1 MKSHILALIFFI
13 LISFSVYGESPQ
25 MRQHNLMPTPSKIEF
40 TGNQYWL
47 DSTFVISVEPNNSR
61 PLNEY
66 ATRVL
71 RRLSGRTGLFF
82 TQDFITE
89 KTKSSSSGLILKFQ
103 REGKVKLGEVESYTL
118 NIEKNKITIKAETD
132 IGAFRGLETFLQ
144 LLEADENGYYF
155 PTVEIEDSPRFSW
168 RGLMIDV
175 SRHFMPIEMLK
186 RNIDGMA
193 AVKMNVL
200 HLHLSED
207 QGFRVECKSLPK
219 LHELGS
225 DGLYFTHEQIREI
238 IKYANE
244 RGIRVMPEFDVPGHS
259 TSWLTAYP
267 ELASLP
273 GPYTIE
279 RNWGVFDPTF
289 NPTIEETYI
298 FFDKFFKEMSELFND
313 EFMHIGGD
321 ENNGKQ
327 WNQNPSIQKF
337 MKENGIKDNHEL
349 QSYFNKRLL
358 AILTKYNKKMI
369 GWDEIFQPDMPN
381 NIVIQ
386 SWRGQ
391 KSLVESAQK
400 GYQAI
405 LSNGY
410 YIDLIQ
416 SAEFHYLNDPI
427 PADTPLSPEEQKF
440 ILGGEATMWAEL
452 VTNETVD
459 SRIWPRT
466 IAIAERFWSPGN
478 VRDVDDMYRRM
489 EGISFQMEELGLT
502 HISNYEMMLRRLTN
516 NQNII
521 PLKNLVDV
529 VEPVKLYSRHRQGRK
544 YTQQSPYTR
553 VVDAARPE
561 SMTAR
566 KFNKLVDSFIAS
578 DDEQVR
584 TELRFM
590 LMSWVDNYD
599 ELLVIMKNT
608 PIIQEMKQMSNNLR
622 RLAETGLEVLDG
634 KINGRIFTDEWKS
647 QKLKLIE
654 ESKIPY
660 GQTELA
666 LVPAFEK
673 LINSVQVK

>member
-1 MKSHILALIFFI
+1 MNSYILTLVISI
-13 LISFSVYGESPQ
+13 LIPLSLFGEQ
-25 MRQHNLMPTPSKIEF
+25 TKMYKHNLMPVPSKIEF
-40 TGNQYWL
+40 GNDKYRI
-47 DSTFVISVEPNNSR
+47 DSTFIIKISPKNISELNS
-61 PLNEY
+61 Y

-71 RRLSGRTGLFF
+71 RRLSDRTGLFF
-82 TQDFITE
+82 VQDFITE
-89 KTKSSSSGLILKFQ
+89 KSNEKSGNLTITTKRK
-103 REGKVKLGEVESYTL
+103 GKVVVGEDESYTL
-118 NIEKNKITIKAETD
+118 SINEKGIQLDAVTD
-132 IGAFRGLETFLQ
+132 FGAFRGLETFLQ
-144 LLEADENGYYF
+144 LLEVDEKGYYF
-155 PTVEIEDSPRFSW
+155 PEVKIEDSPRFKW

-175 SRHFMPIEMLK
+175 SRHFMPIDMIK

-200 HLHLSED
+200 HFHLSDD

-225 DGLYFTHEQIREI
+225 DGLYFTHEQIKEI
-238 IKYANE
+238 IKYAND
-244 RGIRVMPEFDVPGHS
+244 RGIRVMPEFDIPGHS

-267 ELASLP
+267 ELASAP

-289 NPTIEETYI
+289 NPILEETYD

-313 EFMHIGGD
+313 DYMHIGGD

-327 WNQNPSIQKF
+327 WNQNQDIQKF
-337 MKENGIKDNHEL
+337 MKQNGIKDNHEL

-358 AILTKYNKKMI
+358 KILTKYNKKMV

-400 GYQAI
+400 GYQGI

-416 SAEFHYLNDPI
+416 PAEFHYLNDPI
-427 PADTPLSPEEQKF
+427 PSDTPLSPEEQKF
-440 ILGGEATMWAEL
+440 ILGGETTMWAEL

-466 IAIAERFWSPGN
+466 AAIAERFWSNGKI
-478 VRDVDDMYRRM
+478 RDVEDMYRRLDRV
-489 EGISFQMEELGLT
+489 SFQLEELGLR
-502 HISNYEMMLRRLTN
+502 HNSNYEPMLRRLTN
-516 NQNII
+516 NQDISS
-521 PLKNLVDV
+521 LKILTDV
-529 VEPVKLYSRHRQGRK
+529 IEPVKIYTRHRQGKK

-553 VVDAARPE
+553 IVDAARPE

-566 KFNKLVDSFIAS
+566 KFNQLVDSFIK
-578 DDEQVR
+578 ENNEEGR
-584 TELRFM
+584 LTLREMM
-590 LMSWVDNYD
+590 LQWVDNHD
-599 ELLVIMKNT
+599 KLKVIASKSY
-608 PIIQEMKQMSNNLR
+608 IIREILPMSSSLR
-622 RLAETGLEVLDG
+622 DLAQTGLQVLDG
-634 KINGRIFTDEWKS
+634 KMNGREFSEEWKIE
-647 QKLKLIE
+647 KNKLIE
-654 ESKIPY
+654 MGKIPY

-666 LVPAFEK
+666 LINGFEK
-673 LINSVQVK
+673 LFKSVNE

>member
-1 MKSHILALIFFI
+1 
-13 LISFSVYGESPQ
+13 
-25 MRQHNLMPTPSKIEF
+25 MPIPSNIEF
-40 TGNQYWL
+40 TKNQYRL
-47 DSTFVISVEPNNSR
+47 DSTFTITVLPNNNNR
-61 PLNEY
+61 LNEY
-66 ATRVL
+66 ATRAL

-82 TQDFITE
+82 TQDFLTE
-89 KTKSSSSGLILKFQ
+89 KSKTSQIGLTISFK
-103 REGKVKLGEVESYTL
+103 REGEVRLGEVESYSLT
-118 NIEKNKITIKAETD
+118 IEKTKLILKSETD
-132 IGAFRGLETFLQ
+132 IGAFRGLETLLQ
-144 LLEADENGYYF
+144 LLQADEKGYYF
-155 PTVEIEDSPRFSW
+155 PTVKIEDKPRFSW

-186 RNIDGMA
+186 RNIDAMA

-225 DGLYFTHEQIREI
+225 DGLYFTHEQIKEI

-289 NPTIEETYI
+289 NPTIEETYS

-358 AILTKYNKKMI
+358 EILTKYNKKMV
-369 GWDEIFQPDMPN
+369 GWDEIFQPDMPK

-391 KSLVESAQK
+391 KSLIESAQK
-400 GYQAI
+400 GYQGI

-416 SAEFHYLNDPI
+416 PAEFHYLNDPI

-489 EGISFQMEELGLT
+489 AIINSQMEELGLT

-516 NQNII
+516 NQNIT

-529 VEPVKLYSRHRQGRK
+529 VEPVKLYARHRQGKK
-544 YTQQSPYTR
+544 YTQYTPYTR

-566 KFNKLVDSFIAS
+566 RFGKLVDEFMLNKN
-578 DDEQVR
+578 EETR
-584 TELRFM
+584 TEIRFLLM
-590 LMSWVDNYD
+590 LWVDNHD
-599 ELLVIMKNT
+599 EFLLITKSSPV
-608 PIIQEMKQMSNNLR
+608 IQEMTKMSFNLR
-622 RLAETGLEVLDG
+622 LLSETGLEILDG
-634 KINGRIFTDEWKS
+634 SMNGRVFSEEWKT

-654 ESKIPY
+654 TAKIPY

-666 LVPAFEK
+666 LNPTFEK
-673 LINSVQVK
+673 LINSVQMK